1 MIDKV
6 IKRDGRIVDFD
17 QGKVLAAVEKSM
29 KAAGHTAPQGAA
41 AVAEAVTKRYKK
53 VNETVIKDTIKKD
66 IDVII
71 NFIEQL
77 DLDNDL
83 FKED

>member
-1 MIDKV
+1 M
-6 IKRDGRIVDFD
+6 
-17 QGKVLAAVEKSM
+17 
-29 KAAGHTAPQGAA
+29 H
-41 AVAEAVTKRYKK
+41 KK